1 VCWVAGG
8 GSRCI
13 GSRRGVGASLL
24 LLLLLCYARRQC
36 GLDLIDDTDGYCNRS
51 IRLILLCNLNCASA
65 YVMNCLFSSHPNF
78 SFRFPLSLS
87 PSGEEILDGEN
98 MYTCLKCKEKR
109 KCTKKLSIFKYPR
122 VLVRVE
128 HTSTIIVIQSSLF
141 PLYYFTSQL
150 LSLPNTYMINL
161 FGVI

>member
-1 VCWVAGG
+1 VCVCVGSVGVVFRCEVGCSVLAGGG

-24 LLLLLCYARRQC
+24 LMLLLCYVLRQC

-87 PSGEEILDGEN
+87 LRQA
-98 MYTCLKCKEKR
+98 KR
-109 KCTKKLSIFKYPR
+109 YWMERICT
-122 VLVRVE
+122 
-128 HTSTIIVIQSSLF
+128 HA
-141 PLYYFTSQL
+141 
-150 LSLPNTYMINL
+150 
-161 FGVI
+161 